1 MTRAARIIQI
11 HTPSRLVL
19 SAGLT
24 SLTVLST
31 RTPPMRRKHLR
42 SGSSVNASSSVVRTR
57 LRVLNEKNFR
67 DIGITPTCVRLP
79 LTPIRRFFWLE
90 PAAHFV
96 IGHKFAGSLAGS
108 NQEVEIRDW
117 DSLHTLVR
125 QRCRFCLCFY
135 RR

>member
-42 SGSSVNASSSVVRTR
+42 SGSSSNASSSVVRTR
-57 LRVLNEKNFR
+57 LRGLMSDCF
-67 DIGITPTCVRLP
+67 
-79 LTPIRRFFWLE
+79 
-90 PAAHFV
+90 
-96 IGHKFAGSLAGS
+96 
-108 NQEVEIRDW
+108 EI
-117 DSLHTLVR
+117 
-125 QRCRFCLCFY
+125 
-135 RR
+135 